1 MERNAII
8 ATILVIMIL
17 VGYQWYLAQ
26 FEASAPQPTSKPV
39 ETAPAGPQTPT
50 PQPPPAAAPA
60 PSPAPAVKMAPRDF
74 TPTASLGLSAKDV
87 VVRTPLLQVKLS
99 TAGARVI
106 SWELLRYH
114 TDSGAPV
121 NLVAAPAAGTPPGTL
136 EVSLD
141 TAPIQGVFQVDR
153 DELDLTGGQETGTL
167 TFTHVGASGVQL
179 QKRLTFHRDSYAVQ
193 VALDLKNLSREAV
206 SVQPRLTWGP
216 GFHTSHN
223 KNATTVQ
230 APTVWLDGKR
240 VHEDIAK
247 LTGERDIRGALSWVA
262 LQDQYFAA
270 ALVPATK
277 DDWAFVR
284 RAADDQ
290 PVVGLATPAQPLPA
304 GGELSAGAIVF
315 GGPKDIDVL
324 KAAGHNLY
332 EIVDLGMFDRIYLV
346 TAALWLLKMLNRFTG
361 NYGLAIILV
370 TILQKIA
377 FFPLTT
383 KSVRSMQA
391 MQAIQPKVQA
401 IQERFKNN
409 PQKKQEE
416 TMALYRKHGVNPMGG
431 CLPMLVQIPI
441 FIALYNA
448 LSSSPE
454 MWQARFL
461 WIRDLT
467 QPDSLFTVTLWGGHT
482 YPFNLLALLMGVS
495 MWLQQKMSPPAGDP
509 RQAQMMLWMM
519 PILFTFMFWSFPS
532 GLVLYWLV
540 NNVLQIG
547 QQWLIMRK
555 PTRPAPEGQPA

>member
-519 PILFTFMFWSFPS
+519 PILFTFMFWNFPS
-532 GLVLYWLV
+532 GLVLYWFV
-540 NNVLQIG
+540 NNLLQIG
-547 QQWLIMRK
+547 QQWWINRQNQK
-555 PTRPAPEGQPA
+555 RPAEPQPA